1 MPLGKSPVKRR
12 KRDGTEEAERWC
24 SCGGSLSNSMGGGG
38 GGGGWVGGLGAVLA
52 HQVCAEMPSI
62 RQEDGDFA
70 SPLINQR
77 LKAGCSRE
85 RGGNLG

>member
-38 GGGGWVGGLGAVLA
+38 GGVDLELCWPTRYVLRCPQLGKRMGTL
-52 HQVCAEMPSI
+52 HH
-62 RQEDGDFA
+62 
-70 SPLINQR
+70 PLSTR
-77 LKAGCSRE
+77 D
-85 RGGNLG
+85 

>member
-1 MPLGKSPVKRR
+1 MGQKKLNGGAVVA
-12 KRDGTEEAERWC
+12 EALAIPWAGV
-24 SCGGSLSNSMGGGG
+24 GG
-38 GGGGWVGGLGAVLA
+38 GGLGAVLA

-85 RGGNLG
+85 RG

>member
-1 MPLGKSPVKRR
+1 MPPGKSPPVKRR
-12 KRDGTEEAERWC
+12 KRDGTEEAERRC
-24 SCGGSLSNSMGGGG
+24 SCGGSLSNSMGG
-38 GGGGWVGGLGAVLA
+38 VGGLGAVLA

-62 RQEDGDFA
+62 RQEDGGFV

-85 RGGNLG
+85 RA

>member
-12 KRDGTEEAERWC
+12 KRDGTEEAEWWC
-24 SCGGSLSNSMGGGG
+24 SCGGSLSNSMARGG
-38 GGGGWVGGLGAVLA
+38 GGLGAVLA

-85 RGGNLG
+85 RG